1 MFKIMLES
9 NEINSED
16 EMINFIKN
24 TQIIQ
29 IMLIIKML

>member
-9 NEINSED
+9 NDINSED

-24 TQIIQ
+24 IEVYFIIQ
-29 IMLIIKML
+29 

>member
-9 NEINSED
+9 NDINSED

-24 TQIIQ
+24 IEVYFII
-29 IMLIIKML
+29 

>member
-9 NEINSED
+9 NDINSED

-24 TQIIQ
+24 IEVYFIF
-29 IMLIIKML
+29 